1 MKKDKW
7 RAVREEAKSNKILT
21 SFDKTQPTSHDPGE
35 LFGLIFTRYVQ
46 RGFQGPYPIIV
57 YSVANYRPYL

>member
-21 SFDKTQPTSHDPGE
+21 SFDKAQPTSHGPGE
-35 LFGLIFTRYVQ
+35 LLGLIFTRYV
-46 RGFQGPYPIIV
+46 
-57 YSVANYRPYL
+57 